1 MNEQNGAHQGRVYLT
16 CGRQLPSSEGILLAS
31 PSKEID
37 QTQNVLGHLDSI
49 RQAPPRHCAG
59 LKRGT
64 LRVRNTVLR
73 NAAGDGTGHSGSVG
87 ATGLGMS
94 RVS

>member
-37 QTQNVLGHLDSI
+37 QTQNVQYLG
-49 RQAPPRHCAG
+49 
-59 LKRGT
+59 T
-64 LRVRNTVLR
+64 
-73 NAAGDGTGHSGSVG
+73 
-87 ATGLGMS
+87 
-94 RVS
+94 